1 MLATSIIALL
11 SSVGII
17 ISQIIFTAI
26 SSDSTV
32 ICVYI
37 ACSTAVIITTIISA
51 LSTMIKHKQIEELKK
66 TEKNKNDNIK
76 AIIEKSNFCQT
87 TNNILSDIK
96 NQLDKID
103 EKINNSKKEGDKQ

>member
-1 MLATSIIALL
+1 
-11 SSVGII
+11 
-17 ISQIIFTAI
+17 
-26 SSDSTV
+26 
-32 ICVYI
+32 
-37 ACSTAVIITTIISA
+37 
-51 LSTMIKHKQIEELKK
+51 MIKHKQIEELKK

-103 EKINNSKKEGDKQ
+103 EKINNSKKEGDKQWKKY

>member
-1 MLATSIIALL
+1 MLVTSIIALIL
-11 SSVGII
+11 SVGII
-17 ISQIIFTAI
+17 VSQIIFTVI

-37 ACSTAVIITTIISA
+37 ACSSAVIIPIITSA
-51 LSTMIKHKQIEELKK
+51 LSAMIKNKQIEELKK

-76 AIIEKSNFCQT
+76 AIIEKNNFCQT

-103 EKINNSKKEGDKQ
+103 EKINNSKKEGDKR